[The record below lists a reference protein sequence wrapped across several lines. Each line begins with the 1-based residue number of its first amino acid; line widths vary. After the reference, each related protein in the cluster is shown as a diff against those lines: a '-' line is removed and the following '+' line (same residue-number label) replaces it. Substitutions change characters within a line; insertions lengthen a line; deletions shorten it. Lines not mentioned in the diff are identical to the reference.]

1 MRKKADAWQNYQE
14 AAMVDMVLK
23 TLPQIAA
30 EIAAPLARANKVCF
44 SSVLSVLNCDQGDH
58 GLIGWWR
65 DRRGEIDG
73 RSVGRCR
80 PFATGTFT

>member
-30 EIAAPLARANKVCF
+30 EIAAPLATTNKV
-44 SSVLSVLNCDQGDH
+44 
-58 GLIGWWR
+58 
-65 DRRGEIDG
+65 
-73 RSVGRCR
+73 
-80 PFATGTFT
+80 